1 MVLLPTML
9 LLRLRLPGDGS
20 WWPWTRARRARTRS
34 PGASPNVV
42 SSSSGDTLAAPAPS
56 TPTWT
61 AQVPRSK
68 SLDTLLWSLLLIHQ
82 ANTWVVVA
90 GYMMTS
96 DVMASMDKY
105 AAVSFQV
112 RQTWGGAGDCNGIG
126 HGSVGGGDREMED
139 MTCGPK
145 GILELS
151 RDFSLPSSQ
160 KLLF

>member
-42 SSSSGDTLAAPAPS
+42 SSSSGDTL
-56 TPTWT
+56 
-61 AQVPRSK
+61 VPLHARRPRPVYATMDS
-68 SLDTLLWSLLLIHQ
+68 S
-82 ANTWVVVA
+82 

-145 GILELS
+145 DILELS
-151 RDFSLPSSQ
+151 RAFSLLFSQ